1 MKKLI
6 LSASFAFALLA
17 TSNTF
22 AQQGFGT
29 NTPDKSAAVDI
40 VSSKRGLLIPRVA
53 LTSTDSNNLQSGSIA
68 NPAHSLFVY
77 NTATA
82 GSGVTA
88 VTPGFYYW
96 ERDDASLTGTN
107 WSGKWV
113 RFVSSNIE
121 KNVVVAPGENVQ
133 VDPSVSG
140 NTTTYTV
147 GVKGGRD
154 GQVLV
159 TKVNGGVT
167 TTEWTDPNDFVSGVL
182 KAGNAIGIAA
192 DPNDATK
199 VQVKFN
205 GTLSENTTIAT
216 GAYDFSITGLNTVAT
231 AELAGHDI
239 LIMDSN
245 GLVKKT
251 TFSSLANAQNLTLGD
266 GLAFEAGI
274 TGNDGVGAVLKATK
288 IEIEDKSV
296 KAEKLLAEN
305 PTDSTDPLAGKVA
318 TADANGNV
326 TYQAITPA
334 SLTDKKT
341 LSTDG
346 IIVVGADA
354 LTATANTIADAVLT
368 PTYLKIK
375 DESITSTQILNGTIQ
390 TVDMQSGGNSKVL
403 VTAADGTVSWIDQ
416 SALGNKDA
424 YTGVGAIGIAQDATT
439 PTNTNG
445 GLNYN
450 VSVATA
456 SGTTLGVVKEAA
468 TPTVN
473 INEDGELAVNLT
485 NTVLAGDVT
494 GALNATKVEKIQ
506 GTAVSATPPT
516 ATNNVLK
523 YDGTAWTPAQL
534 QGTDVAGKAITS
546 TSLTVSA
553 DGATAALK
561 DVTINITPGT
571 AEGQILTTVNTAAA
585 GDPAVLSTN
594 WATPNSLVAVDNGLN
609 KDNSDVVELGGALK
623 RVTEI
628 EASATNTLAISGL
641 QAATEGAT
649 NKVVVSEGATG
660 ILRTVER
667 VVEGTNAKVVS
678 NTGYS
683 FYTPEVVLNIT
694 LPAAGDVTVEFPA
707 AASAVGQVINIKIAN
722 KTESHT
728 GYLNVLDTYGSM
740 PYQGWIV
747 KSNGSAW
754 VIVGRN

>member
-53 LTSTDSNNLQSGSIA
+53 LTSTDSNNLASGSIA

-82 GSGVTA
+82 GSGVTG

-182 KAGNAIGIAA
+182 TAGNAIGIAA

-305 PTDSTDPLAGKVA
+305 PTGSTDPLAGKVA

-456 SGTTLGVVKEAA
+456 SGTTLGVVKEVA
-468 TPTVN
+468 TAPTVN
-473 INEDGELAVNLT
+473 INASGELSINTT
-485 NTVLAGDVT
+485 NTVLVGDVT
-494 GALNATKVEKIQ
+494 GPLNATKVEKIQ
-506 GTAVSATPPT
+506 GTAVSATAPT
-516 ATNNVLK
+516 ATNNVLV
-523 YDGTAWTPAQL
+523 YDDATKTWVPTAL
-534 QGTDVAGKAITS
+534 DGSHIT
-546 TSLTVSA
+546 
-553 DGATAALK
+553 GAALTSNSIT
-561 DVTINITPGT
+561 VT
-571 AEGQILTTVNTAAA
+571 
-585 GDPAVLSTN
+585 
-594 WATPNSLVAVDNGLN
+594 
-609 KDNSDVVELGGALK
+609 
-623 RVTEI
+623 
-628 EASATNTLAISGL
+628 
-641 QAATEGAT
+641 
-649 NKVVVSEGATG
+649 
-660 ILRTVER
+660 
-667 VVEGTNAKVVS
+667 
-678 NTGYS
+678 
-683 FYTPEVVLNIT
+683 
-694 LPAAGDVTVEFPA
+694 PAAGTTNTALLEALDIEITPA
-707 AASAVGQVINIKIAN
+707 ATAGLVLTTTEVAGDKVTTWEKPNTSYSTTDVNIADDTNYSPYIAEIVLEVTLAGADQTVKFPVASAANEGQTISIKIAN
-722 KTESHT
+722 TDENHD
-728 GYLNVLDTYGSM
+728 GYLNVLDTYGTM

-747 KSNGSAW
+747 KSNGSKW
-754 VIVGRN
+754 LIVGRN